1 MHLTALALHAIAAT
15 ANAHSW
21 AARIDAKDAPA
32 IRAALDG
39 GQPFVAANALD
50 GNARGV
56 DGRVRCGRSA
66 TCLARSRS
74 RATPSK
80 RRSRSSS
87 TAAASSHAE
96 PHFLFDEA
104 LLDGDLRDAA
114 IAPQRAI
121 FEGEESWLDAFPAE
135 RRPAD
140 ACVVCAGAGARSP
153 LHRDPYDWTGTSLC
167 LEGSKVWRFLL
178 DVDEADLEAYKL
190 PSEAF
195 GDDSAGTQS
204 DIDLY
209 CVREGDWPHAAE
221 FENRDLVKA
230 KAGPEN
236 FTPSA
241 QYGGASARA
250 CRARGGCAA
259 IVAPDLRPRAVVRRR
274 VPFRAPRRATAR
286 AVSVIG
292 PADDGV
298 FDRTAPLGTR
308 FVRCLRASILPIA
321 SYVMHSI
328 FGAIRAMTR
337 VHRFFIALKAQNTPY
352 ATRRRA

>member
-1 MHLTALALHAIAAT
+1 MQFLALHAIAASAN

-21 AARIDAKDAPA
+21 AARIDARDAPA

-50 GNARGV
+50 GNACDAWTDELMRTLGDV
-56 DGRVRCGRSA
+56 PCTQQIAGEPVEAPLESFFYDA
-66 TCLARSRS
+66 LA
-74 RATPSK
+74 
-80 RRSRSSS
+80 S
-87 TAAASSHAE
+87 THAE

-114 IAPQRAI
+114 IEPQRAI

-178 DVDEADLEAYKL
+178 DVDDDELEAYKL

-209 CVREGDWPHAAE
+209 CVLEGDWPHAAE

-241 QYGGASARA
+241 QVPGRFCTALQFAGDVVIVPPKSWHQTYALEPSCAVASQFCGR
-250 CRARGGCAA
+250 RD
-259 IVAPDLRPRAVVRRR
+259 APTVFEHMLRHRSRP
-274 VPFRAPRRATAR
+274 
-286 AVSVIG
+286 
-292 PADDGV
+292 DDGV
-298 FDRTAPLGTR
+298 LDLARTAPPR
-308 FVRCLRASILPIA
+308 DAVR
-321 SYVMHSI
+321 
-328 FGAIRAMTR
+328 
-337 VHRFFIALKAQNTPY
+337 ALFA
-352 ATRRRA
+352 RLDSDS

>member
-1 MHLTALALHAIAAT
+1 MRRTALALHAIAAT

-50 GNARGV
+50 GNACDAWTDELMRTLGDV
-56 DGRVRCGRSA
+56 PCTQQIAGDPFEAPLESFFYDA
-66 TCLARSRS
+66 LASTHE
-74 RATPSK
+74 TP
-80 RRSRSSS
+80 R
-87 TAAASSHAE
+87 
-96 PHFLFDEA
+96 FLFDEA
-104 LLDGDLRDAA
+104 LLEGNLRDAA

-178 DVDEADLEAYKL
+178 DVDDDELEAYKL

-209 CVREGDWPHAAE
+209 CVLEGDWPHAAE

-236 FTPSA
+236 FTPSTQVPGRFCTA
-241 QYGGASARA
+241 LQFAGDVVVVPPKSWHQTYALEPSCAVASQFCGR
-250 CRARGGCAA
+250 RD
-259 IVAPDLRPRAVVRRR
+259 APAVFEHMLRHRSRP
-274 VPFRAPRRATAR
+274 
-286 AVSVIG
+286 
-292 PADDGV
+292 DDGV
-298 FDRTAPLGTR
+298 LDLARTAPPR
-308 FVRCLRASILPIA
+308 DAVR
-321 SYVMHSI
+321 
-328 FGAIRAMTR
+328 
-337 VHRFFIALKAQNTPY
+337 ALFA
-352 ATRRRA
+352 RLDDSDS

>member
-1 MHLTALALHAIAAT
+1 MHRTALALHAIAAS
-15 ANAHSW
+15 AHAHSW

-50 GNARGV
+50 GNACDAWTDELMRTLGDVPCTQQIAGEPV
-56 DGRVRCGRSA
+56 DA
-66 TCLARSRS
+66 PLAEFFYD
-74 RATPSK
+74 ALA
-80 RRSRSSS
+80 S
-87 TAAASSHAE
+87 THAE
-96 PHFLFDEA
+96 PRFLFDEA
-104 LLDGDLRDAA
+104 LLDGELRAAA

-121 FEGEESWLDAFPAE
+121 FEGEESWLDAFPAA

-178 DVDEADLEAYKL
+178 DVDDDELEAYKL

-204 DIDLY
+204 NIDLY
-209 CVREGDWPHAAE
+209 CVQDGAWPDAAE
-221 FENRDLVKA
+221 FEDNKDLVKA

-241 QYGGASARA
+241 DVPGRFCTALQFAGDVVIVPPKSWHQTYALEPSCAVASQFCGR
-250 CRARGGCAA
+250 RD
-259 IVAPDLRPRAVVRRR
+259 APTVFEHMLRHRSRP
-274 VPFRAPRRATAR
+274 
-286 AVSVIG
+286 
-292 PADDGV
+292 DDGV
-298 FDRTAPLGTR
+298 LDLARTAPPR
-308 FVRCLRASILPIA
+308 DAVR
-321 SYVMHSI
+321 
-328 FGAIRAMTR
+328 
-337 VHRFFIALKAQNTPY
+337 ALFA
-352 ATRRRA
+352 RLDSSSDS

>member
-1 MHLTALALHAIAAT
+1 MRRTALALHAIA

-21 AARIDAKDAPA
+21 AARIDARDAPA

-50 GNARGV
+50 GNACDAWTDELMRTLGDV
-56 DGRVRCGRSA
+56 PCTQQIAGEPFDA
-66 TCLARSRS
+66 PLAEFFYD
-74 RATPSK
+74 ALA
-80 RRSRSSS
+80 S
-87 TAAASSHAE
+87 THAE

-104 LLDGDLRDAA
+104 LLEGNLRAAA

-121 FEGEESWLDAFPAE
+121 FEGEESWLDAFPVD
-135 RRPAD
+135 RRSAD

-178 DVDEADLEAYKL
+178 DVDDAELEAYKL

-209 CVREGDWPHAAE
+209 CVQEGDWPDAAD
-221 FENRDLVKA
+221 FEDNKDLVKA

-241 QYGGASARA
+241 QVPGRFCTALQFAGDVVVVPPKSWHQTYALEPSCAVASQFCGR
-250 CRARGGCAA
+250 RD
-259 IVAPDLRPRAVVRRR
+259 APTVFEHMLRHRSRD
-274 VPFRAPRRATAR
+274 
-286 AVSVIG
+286 
-292 PADDGV
+292 DDGV
-298 FDRTAPLGTR
+298 LDLARTAPPR
-308 FVRCLRASILPIA
+308 DAVR
-321 SYVMHSI
+321 
-328 FGAIRAMTR
+328 
-337 VHRFFIALKAQNTPY
+337 ALFA
-352 ATRRRA
+352 RLDSSDS

>member
-1 MHLTALALHAIAAT
+1 MFRTALALHAIAAT
-15 ANAHSW
+15 AHAHSW

-39 GQPFVAANALD
+39 GQPFVAAGALSPEACD
-50 GNARGV
+50 AWTGNLMEGFGEAIVTQQIAGEPV
-56 DGRVRCGRSA
+56 DA
-66 TCLARSRS
+66 PLAEFFYD
-74 RATPSK
+74 ALA
-80 RRSRSSS
+80 S
-87 TAAASSHAE
+87 THEE

-121 FEGEESWLDAFPAE
+121 FEGEESWLDAFPAD

-167 LEGSKVWRFLL
+167 LEGSKVWRFVL
-178 DVDEADLEAYKL
+178 DVDDDELEAYKL

-209 CVREGDWPHAAE
+209 CVQDGAWPDSAE
-221 FENRDLVKA
+221 FEDNRDLVEA

-241 QYGGASARA
+241 DVPGRFCTALQFAGDVVIVPPKSWHQTYALEPSCAVASQFCGR
-250 CRARGGCAA
+250 RD
-259 IVAPDLRPRAVVRRR
+259 APTVFEHMLRHRSRP
-274 VPFRAPRRATAR
+274 
-286 AVSVIG
+286 
-292 PADDGV
+292 DDGV
-298 FDRTAPLGTR
+298 LDLARTAPPR
-308 FVRCLRASILPIA
+308 DAVR
-321 SYVMHSI
+321 
-328 FGAIRAMTR
+328 
-337 VHRFFIALKAQNTPY
+337 ALFS
-352 ATRRRA
+352 RLDSDS